1 MYTVFILPC
10 LANVFFGFGTTSGH
24 CPFFQKKKKKT
35 GEARVK
41 SGTSTIWQ
49 RVKILI
55 LASGTFWDDFSACS
69 CITAHALRQN
79 GDRECEGHMGYRE
92 SQQIT

>member
-1 MYTVFILPC
+1 MPCALCLSYLALPMYFLVLGQRPDIVLF
-10 LANVFFGFGTTSGH
+10 S
-24 CPFFQKKKKKT
+24 KKKKKT

-55 LASGTFWDDFSACS
+55 LASGTFWDDC
-69 CITAHALRQN
+69 AHALV
-79 GDRECEGHMGYRE
+79 
-92 SQQIT
+92 SQRMP